1 MKIFI
6 TEEFLLE
13 SIQNEFRTAYPNL
26 KILFF
31 KNPHAAYEGSLPSEL
46 LPAGTPIDEIRNIH
60 AAGWIDIGPQVT
72 AKQLERQFLHQLG
85 LNAQVFRRSGAAWLE
100 TTATDDR
107 TLEELEALAS
117 RVPAGPEIPETDLN
131 EQT

>member
-13 SIQNEFRTAYPNL
+13 SIQNEFRAIYPNL

-31 KNPHAAYEGSLPSEL
+31 KNPHAPYEGSLPSEL

-60 AAGWIDIGPQVT
+60 SAGWIDVGPQVT
-72 AKQLERQFLHQLG
+72 ARQLERQFQHLLG
-85 LNAQVFRRSGAAWLE
+85 LNAQVFRRSGKVWLE

-107 TLEELEALAS
+107 TLGELEALAAQ
-117 RVPAGPEIPETDLN
+117 VQAGPEIPETDLN